1 MHMNENKKNSRRKS
15 LKRVEKEKINEKE
28 LLGRLQELNSSFATV
43 KENKKQNNNKK
54 KKLQL

>member
-1 MHMNENKKNSRRKS
+1 MKENEKNSRRKS

-28 LLGRLQELNSSFATV
+28 LWGRLQELNSSFATV
-43 KENKKQNNNKK
+43 KENKNQNNNRK